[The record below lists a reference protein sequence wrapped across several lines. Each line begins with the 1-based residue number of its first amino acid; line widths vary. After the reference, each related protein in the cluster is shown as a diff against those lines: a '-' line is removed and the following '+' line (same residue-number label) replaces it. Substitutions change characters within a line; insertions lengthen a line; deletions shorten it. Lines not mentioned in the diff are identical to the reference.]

1 MEGGRK
7 YGIATRSSY
16 AISASENKPWA
27 AEIKPCTLQQAVSE
41 SEIGLQRWF
50 GYWGIKNI
58 R

>member
-7 YGIATRSSY
+7 YGIATSSY
-16 AISASENKPWA
+16 AIRASKNKPWA